1 MITTES
7 KYYVLDFGHQ
17 MEHWKDMILSE
28 LVKHGYHCVYYET
41 EEPYLIA
48 LEEITEDQFLEHFK
62 PQYLN

>member
-7 KYYVLDFGHQ
+7 KYYVLDFGLQ
-17 MEHWKDMILSE
+17 MGHYKDLILND
-28 LVKHGYHCVYYET
+28 LLINGHHCVYYET